1 MFLNMD
7 NNKDTENP
15 CQDGHENENIL
26 DLPTEEN
33 WNCWN
38 FD

>member
-1 MFLNMD
+1 MD

-15 CQDGHENENIL
+15 CQDRHENENIL

-33 WNCWN
+33 WNC
-38 FD
+38 

>member
-15 CQDGHENENIL
+15 CQDRHENENIF

-33 WNCWN
+33 WNC
-38 FD
+38 

>member
-15 CQDGHENENIL
+15 CQDGYENENIL
-26 DLPTEEN
+26 DLPTQEN
-33 WNCWN
+33 WNC
-38 FD
+38 